1 MRVSQKLAAA
11 NIAVIIVL
19 VVLFLSLSYNA
30 NKTLLSGAMNGV
42 DEEAMESLADV
53 LSGYYRKEGSW
64 QGLVDSPQLWDQ
76 MVDKEFFR
84 IFFAMNQQAADGMP
98 GENSPPP
105 QSASMQLPFGTFL
118 QRLSLIGRDKNVL
131 IPAEISKVDV
141 NVEPIQLDGNTIGW
155 LRVGKIDMDV
165 MPLTKHFFNRQL
177 SLIIWSAILG
187 GLAAITLS
195 FLLSR
200 QITAPIHQLT
210 AAARKIG
217 RRDFSVNIK
226 ITSGDEL
233 QELAQSFNQVAMDLS
248 RYQAQQEQW
257 LMDISHELR
266 TPLTIL
272 LGEISAIC
280 DNLTQCDIKAV
291 SSLHEEVLRIKR
303 LVDDLAD
310 LSTIHRN
317 GFNLNQEP
325 IDLCHILSGQLPWY
339 TEKLAEKRI
348 QLHCSLPNYS
358 VDVMG
363 DSDRLAQITR
373 NLLENCL
380 RYTQSPGEVWI
391 DLVRQQASALLTVQ
405 DSGPGVPSDALP
417 RLFDRLYRSD
427 ISRNRATGGA
437 GLGLTI
443 SRELVIAH
451 GGLIAADHNDKGG
464 LRIKITFPLAGGCV

>member
-195 FLLSR
+195 FFAFPPDYRADSS
-200 QITAPIHQLT
+200 TD
-210 AAARKIG
+210 G
-217 RRDFSVNIK
+217 R
-226 ITSGDEL
+226 
-233 QELAQSFNQVAMDLS
+233 
-248 RYQAQQEQW
+248 
-257 LMDISHELR
+257 
-266 TPLTIL
+266 
-272 LGEISAIC
+272 GEKNWPA
-280 DNLTQCDIKAV
+280 
-291 SSLHEEVLRIKR
+291 
-303 LVDDLAD
+303 
-310 LSTIHRN
+310 
-317 GFNLNQEP
+317 
-325 IDLCHILSGQLPWY
+325 
-339 TEKLAEKRI
+339 
-348 QLHCSLPNYS
+348 
-358 VDVMG
+358 
-363 DSDRLAQITR
+363 
-373 NLLENCL
+373 
-380 RYTQSPGEVWI
+380 
-391 DLVRQQASALLTVQ
+391 
-405 DSGPGVPSDALP
+405 
-417 RLFDRLYRSD
+417 
-427 ISRNRATGGA
+427 
-437 GLGLTI
+437 
-443 SRELVIAH
+443 
-451 GGLIAADHNDKGG
+451 
-464 LRIKITFPLAGGCV
+464 